1 LILLVLALA
10 VVLAETPSK
19 KLFKNILRIKMKKYP
34 TISKEIRSEQ
44 VYVFDKLDGSNIR
57 VEWSKKRG
65 FYKFGT
71 RKRLMDENDPQFGK
85 AVELF
90 TEKFSEPLEK
100 VFRDQRQQKA
110 LAFFEFHGPN
120 SFAGF
125 HEDDD
130 EHTVTLLDVSYQ
142 KGLLEPRDFLKAFG
156 HLDIPA
162 LLHYGKVNSELIEAV
177 RNGNLEGMTFEG
189 VVAKGKYERPGL
201 PLMFK
206 IKNQAW
212 LDKVKDRYQDR
223 YEELA

>member
-1 LILLVLALA
+1 
-10 VVLAETPSK
+10 
-19 KLFKNILRIKMKKYP
+19 MKKYP

-57 VEWSKKRG
+57 VEWSRKRG

-71 RKRLMDENDPQFGK
+71 RKRLMDENDSQFGK
-85 AVELF
+85 AVNLF

-110 LAFFEFHGPN
+110 MAFFEFHGPN

-125 HEDDD
+125 HEDED

-142 KGLLEPRDFLKAFG
+142 KGLLEPRDF
-156 HLDIPA
+156 
-162 LLHYGKVNSELIEAV
+162 NSELIEAV
-177 RNGNLEGMTFEG
+177 RNGTMEGMTFEG

-212 LDKVKDRYQDR
+212 LDKVKARYQDR